1 MNNEKDIAIMLEGKE
16 RKKGGSDV
24 WGGGEQI
31 GRQKKIIAFLARY
44 KPEAKFEENSTFS
57 QVMCLII
64 LRYGSHFISFNINA
78 KSKSMFG
85 LV

>member
-16 RKKGGSDV
+16 RRKKGRSD
-24 WGGGEQI
+24 GGGWEQI

-57 QVMCLII
+57 QVMFLII
-64 LRYGSHFISFNINA
+64 LRYGSHFISFNINS
-78 KSKSMFG
+78 KSQSMFG